1 MEKRSYRFSLTK
13 KIVLFVTGLSFITYS
28 ASGLFIYFIY
38 PFFSDW
44 IKLPWFIV
52 ITLALGI
59 IWSGILSFFGS
70 FLIAGPMR
78 KLEDAALKASRGDLR
93 DEVPVPKSGDEIE
106 SLAAAFNSLLSN
118 LRETV
123 EQIDANVER
132 TKESVSEISEKTALA
147 AGQAEHVNKT
157 VEEISLGAEQSAAA
171 TQSAADLVEK
181 TYQLASEVRGKADTC
196 KKSSD
201 HMLSELKTSKETMD
215 SLISGVEKLAK
226 ENTISLEAVRGLAEE
241 TKKVE
246 GIISFVGEVAAQT
259 NLLALNAS
267 IEAARAGEYGRGF
280 AVVANEVRKLA
291 DESAQAVQGITG
303 MIQHIE
309 QEGTRVVEQITA
321 QVKKANEEVSRG
333 QKANEAMDRMAE
345 SIRLVA
351 GAVDQIAGMAKNQMD
366 AIHEASSQS
375 QEVAAITE
383 QTSAGAKEVTAI
395 TNEQAQ
401 NMELIKRLIVQ
412 LEQDAEKLKGSTLR
426 FHIR

>member
-321 QVKKANEEVSRG
+321 QVQKANEEVSRG

-345 SIRLVA
+345 SIHLVA

-401 NMELIKRLIVQ
+401 NMELIERLIAQ
-412 LEQDAEKLKGSTLR
+412 LEQDAERLKGSTRR

>member
-28 ASGLFIYFIY
+28 ASGLFIYLIY

-123 EQIDANVER
+123 EQIDENVER

-215 SLISGVEKLAK
+215 SLISGVENLAK

-321 QVKKANEEVSRG
+321 QVQKANEEVSRG

>member
-28 ASGLFIYFIY
+28 ASGLFIYLIY

-123 EQIDANVER
+123 EQIDENVER

-215 SLISGVEKLAK
+215 SLISGVENLAK
-226 ENTISLEAVRGLAEE
+226 ENTISLEAVRDLAEE

-309 QEGTRVVEQITA
+309 QEGTRVVEQMA
-321 QVKKANEEVSRG
+321 VQVQKANEEVHRG
-333 QKANEAMDRMAE
+333 QKANEAMDRMTE
-345 SIRLVA
+345 SIHLVA

-401 NMELIKRLIVQ
+401 NMELIERLIAQ
-412 LEQDAEKLKGSTLR
+412 LEQDAEKLKGSTRR

>member
-28 ASGLFIYFIY
+28 ASGLFIYLIY

-309 QEGTRVVEQITA
+309 QEGTRVVEQMTV
-321 QVKKANEEVSRG
+321 QVQKANEEVRRG
-333 QKANEAMDRMAE
+333 QKANEAMDRMTE
-345 SIRLVA
+345 SIHLVA
-351 GAVDQIAGMAKNQMD
+351 GAVDKIAGMAKNQMD

-401 NMELIKRLIVQ
+401 NMELIERLIAQ
-412 LEQDAEKLKGSTLR
+412 LEQDAEKLKGSTRR

>member
-321 QVKKANEEVSRG
+321 QVQKANEEVSRG

>member
-215 SLISGVEKLAK
+215 SLISGVEKLTK

-321 QVKKANEEVSRG
+321 QVQKANEEVSRG

-351 GAVDQIAGMAKNQMD
+351 GAVDQIAGMAKN
-366 AIHEASSQS
+366 
-375 QEVAAITE
+375 
-383 QTSAGAKEVTAI
+383 
-395 TNEQAQ
+395 
-401 NMELIKRLIVQ
+401 
-412 LEQDAEKLKGSTLR
+412 
-426 FHIR
+426 

>member
-59 IWSGILSFFGS
+59 IWWDFKLFRFIPDCRL
-70 FLIAGPMR
+70 MR

-147 AGQAEHVNKT
+147 AGKAEHVNKT

-226 ENTISLEAVRGLAEE
+226 ENTISLEAVRALR
-241 TKKVE
+241 KKRRKWR
-246 GIISFVGEVAAQT
+246 GSF
-259 NLLALNAS
+259 LLSAKL
-267 IEAARAGEYGRGF
+267 R
-280 AVVANEVRKLA
+280 RKP
-291 DESAQAVQGITG
+291 ICW
-303 MIQHIE
+303 
-309 QEGTRVVEQITA
+309 R
-321 QVKKANEEVSRG
+321 
-333 QKANEAMDRMAE
+333 
-345 SIRLVA
+345 
-351 GAVDQIAGMAKNQMD
+351 
-366 AIHEASSQS
+366 
-375 QEVAAITE
+375 
-383 QTSAGAKEVTAI
+383 
-395 TNEQAQ
+395 
-401 NMELIKRLIVQ
+401 
-412 LEQDAEKLKGSTLR
+412 
-426 FHIR
+426 

>member
-28 ASGLFIYFIY
+28 SSGLFIYLIY
-38 PFFSDW
+38 PFFFDW

-123 EQIDANVER
+123 EQIDENVER

-215 SLISGVEKLAK
+215 SLISGVENLAK
-226 ENTISLEAVRGLAEE
+226 ENTISLEAVRDLAEE

-309 QEGTRVVEQITA
+309 QEGTRVVEQMTV
-321 QVKKANEEVSRG
+321 QVQKANEEVHRG
-333 QKANEAMDRMAE
+333 QKANEAMDRMTE
-345 SIRLVA
+345 SIHLVA

-401 NMELIKRLIVQ
+401 NMELIERLIAQ
-412 LEQDAEKLKGSTLR
+412 LEQDAEKLKGSTRR

>member
-52 ITLALGI
+52 ITFALGM

-215 SLISGVEKLAK
+215 SLISGVENLAK
-226 ENTISLEAVRGLAEE
+226 ENTISLEAVRDLAEE

-309 QEGTRVVEQITA
+309 QEGTRVVEQMA
-321 QVKKANEEVSRG
+321 VQVQKANEEVHRG
-333 QKANEAMDRMAE
+333 QKANEAMDRMTE
-345 SIRLVA
+345 SIHLVA

-401 NMELIKRLIVQ
+401 NMELIERLIAQ
-412 LEQDAEKLKGSTLR
+412 LEQDAEKLKGSTRR

>member
-215 SLISGVEKLAK
+215 SLISGVENLAK
-226 ENTISLEAVRGLAEE
+226 ENTISLEAVRDLAEE

-309 QEGTRVVEQITA
+309 QEGTRVVEQMA
-321 QVKKANEEVSRG
+321 VQVQKANEEVHRG
-333 QKANEAMDRMAE
+333 QKANEAMDRMTE
-345 SIRLVA
+345 SIHLVA

-401 NMELIKRLIVQ
+401 NMELIERLIAQ
-412 LEQDAEKLKGSTLR
+412 LEQDAEKLKGSTRR

>member
-52 ITLALGI
+52 ITFALGM

-321 QVKKANEEVSRG
+321 QVQKANEEVSRG

>member
-309 QEGTRVVEQITA
+309 QEGTRVVEQMTV
-321 QVKKANEEVSRG
+321 QVQKANEEVRRG
-333 QKANEAMDRMAE
+333 QKANEAMDRMTE
-345 SIRLVA
+345 SIHLVA
-351 GAVDQIAGMAKNQMD
+351 GAVDKIAGMAKNQMD

-401 NMELIKRLIVQ
+401 NMELIERLIAQ
-412 LEQDAEKLKGSTLR
+412 LEQDAEKLKGSTRR

>member
-1 MEKRSYRFSLTK
+1 
-13 KIVLFVTGLSFITYS
+13 
-28 ASGLFIYFIY
+28 
-38 PFFSDW
+38 
-44 IKLPWFIV
+44 
-52 ITLALGI
+52 
-59 IWSGILSFFGS
+59 
-70 FLIAGPMR
+70 
-78 KLEDAALKASRGDLR
+78 
-93 DEVPVPKSGDEIE
+93 
-106 SLAAAFNSLLSN
+106 
-118 LRETV
+118 
-123 EQIDANVER
+123 
-132 TKESVSEISEKTALA
+132 
-147 AGQAEHVNKT
+147 
-157 VEEISLGAEQSAAA
+157 
-171 TQSAADLVEK
+171 
-181 TYQLASEVRGKADTC
+181 
-196 KKSSD
+196 
-201 HMLSELKTSKETMD
+201 MD

-321 QVKKANEEVSRG
+321 QVQKANEEVSRG

-345 SIRLVA
+345 SIHLVA